1 MIRSTKIISFRIP
14 ATDFAS
20 LNVEAERRGMSPNEL
35 AREAVSLRHEEEQ
48 RINSL
53 TFELASLK
61 DEIKELRQDLS
72 VAIKALLITKGATP
86 ITTSEQAEA
95 WVKANLKY
103 VA

>member
-1 MIRSTKIISFRIP
+1 MIKTTKIISFRMP
-14 ATDFAS
+14 APDFAA
-20 LNVEAERRGMSPNEL
+20 LTVEAERRNLSANEL
-35 AREAVSLRHEEEQ
+35 AREIVFHRQKEEQ
-48 RINSL
+48 RLNTL

-86 ITTSEQAEA
+86 VTTSEEAEA

-103 VA
+103 VS

>member
-1 MIRSTKIISFRIP
+1 M
-14 ATDFAS
+14 
-20 LNVEAERRGMSPNEL
+20 
-35 AREAVSLRHEEEQ
+35 VSVRQKEEQ
-48 RINSL
+48 RLNTL

-72 VAIKALLITKGATP
+72 VAIKALLITKGAAP
-86 ITTSEQAEA
+86 VTTSEQAEA